1 MNRFVVVGMGPGDGR
16 YLLPAGAEAIA
27 AADFVIGDARHAGRY
42 PDKRGAP
49 FGGGVGAVLDR
60 VDEERRRCRVAVLVS
75 GDPCLYSLHRAI
87 AERFAPDAYELV
99 PGLSSLQLACARARV
114 QWDDAT
120 IVSVHGRPLSELDAA
135 PSDRTLVVLTDAEH
149 DAATV
154 AAALVPRLGAGRRC
168 VVGERLGYDDERI
181 VDASLETVGGMAF
194 CGLSVMI
201 LPVDRRR
208 AT

>member
-27 AADFVIGDARHAGRY
+27 AADVVIGDARHIGRY
-42 PDKRGAP
+42 PDKRGAS
-49 FGGGVGAVLDR
+49 FDDGVGAVLDR

-87 AERFAPDAYELV
+87 AERFRPDEYELV
-99 PGLSSLQLACARARV
+99 PGLSSFQLACARARV

-135 PSDRTLVVLTDAEH
+135 PPDRTLVVFTDAERN
-149 DAATV
+149 AAVV
-154 AAALVPRLGAGRRC
+154 AAALAPRLGPGRRC
-168 VVGERLGYDDERI
+168 VIGERLGYDDERV
-181 VDASLETVGGMAF
+181 VDADLGTVAGMAF
-194 CGLSVMI
+194 SGLSVMV
-201 LPVDRRR
+201 LPAGRRS
-208 AT
+208 A